1 VRVADLNGTS
11 GTLKPRQLARLTT
24 GSYGLSFEHEVE
36 RHEYYGPRAEVAKSR
51 RAQKPSCA
59 LRRATC
65 SGPIGFS
72 WT

>member
-36 RHEYYGPRAEVAKSR
+36 RHEYYGPEADRLVKCWRDAVINDDCR
-51 RAQKPSCA
+51 Q
-59 LRRATC
+59 
-65 SGPIGFS
+65 
-72 WT
+72 